1 MDHCLVLTNC
11 PDAGVAHAIDRT
23 LLSERLAACVTIQA
37 PATSLYHWQGALEE
51 ATEVPL
57 LIKTRTACYPALQQR
72 IVELHPYSVPEVIA
86 LPITHGL
93 PAYLDWLTEETSS

>member
-1 MDHCLVLTNC
+1 MDHCLVLTHC
-11 PDAGVAHAIDRT
+11 PDAGVAHAIART

-37 PATSLYHWQGALEE
+37 PATSLYHWRGALEE

>member
-1 MDHCLVLTNC
+1 M
-11 PDAGVAHAIDRT
+11 
-23 LLSERLAACVTIQA
+23 AACVTIQA